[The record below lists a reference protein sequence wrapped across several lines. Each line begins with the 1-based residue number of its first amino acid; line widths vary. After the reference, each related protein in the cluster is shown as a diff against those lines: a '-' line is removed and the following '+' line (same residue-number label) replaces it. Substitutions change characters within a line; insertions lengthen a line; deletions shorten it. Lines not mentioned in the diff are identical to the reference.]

1 MARFDTDAYFNC
13 LRIVTIEVSNRFDPG
28 VHETSNRPS
37 ARDTVQ
43 NEKLVRFLAWSC
55 LTLIG
60 IATLVPIGFRPESGF
75 SPSIERFS
83 AFAAL
88 GLTFALAYPRHF
100 WLAVF
105 VALGSALLLEALQLL
120 EPSRHGRVFDAM
132 VKVAGG
138 SIGLML
144 GQVLLRLRPRR

>member
-1 MARFDTDAYFNC
+1 M
-13 LRIVTIEVSNRFDPG
+13 S
-28 VHETSNRPS
+28 
-37 ARDTVQ
+37 
-43 NEKLVRFLAWSC
+43 NEKLVRLLAWGC
-55 LTLIG
+55 LVAIA

-83 AFAAL
+83 AFAVL

-105 VALGSALLLEALQLL
+105 VALGSALLLEVLQVL

-138 SIGLML
+138 AVGLML
-144 GQVLLRLRPRR
+144 GQLLLRLRPRR